1 MFHCEICHND
11 FVNIQSF
18 AQHFKKHHNITYE
31 QYFDDYIEPNTD
43 HICPICKLHKRKFFK
58 GKYRQTCGN
67 PNCRAKC
74 ITKTCIEQNGVN
86 NNFLVKNECGK
97 CKRDITN
104 KKNTGYE
111 HPFQNPKIQN
121 KVKKYNNEKYGTD
134 YPLESKKYWEENK
147 LSNPMHNPD
156 IVKKLIET
164 RRKNGNISNSKRI
177 YYKNEK
183 FDSKWELAYYIWLED
198 HNIKFTR
205 EPLSFEYSYDDKIHY
220 YVPDFKI
227 EDKIIEIKGL
237 QFFENND
244 PTKRMINPYDRTQ
257 DDLYEA
263 KHQCM
268 LKNEVEIITDCT
280 EYINYVETVYGKNYL
295 DQFIKRKRLKK

>member
-11 FVNIQSF
+11 YVNIQSF
-18 AQHFKKHHNITYE
+18 AQHFKKKHNITYE
-31 QYFDDYIEPNTD
+31 QYFDTYIEPNTD

-67 PNCRAKC
+67 PECRAKC
-74 ITKTCIEQNGVN
+74 IIKTCIEQNGVN
-86 NNFLVKNECGK
+86 NNFLVKDKNGK
-97 CKRDITN
+97 AKRDLTN
-104 KKNTGYE
+104 KINTGYE
-111 HPFQNPKIQN
+111 HPLQNPKIQN
-121 KVKKYNNEKYGTD
+121 KIKLYNKEKYGTD
-134 YPLESKKYWEENK
+134 YPFSSDYWKSHN
-147 LSNPMHNPD
+147 NPMYDEETVRKMIN
-156 IVKKLIET
+156 T
-164 RRKNGNISNSKRI
+164 RRENGNISNSKQI

-198 HNIKFTR
+198 HNIQFTR
-205 EPLSFEYSYDDKIHY
+205 EPLSFEYSYNDRTHY

-227 EDKIIEIKGL
+227 DDKIIEIKGL

-244 PTKRMINPYDRTQ
+244 STKRMINPYDRTQ

-268 LKNEVEIITDCT
+268 LKNNVEIITDCT

-295 DQFIKRKRLKK
+295 DKFVKRKRLKK